1 MPLSVFK
8 KLEKVEM
15 KPSNIGIT
23 LIDNTVKVPEGVVEN
38 EMVETGD
45 WIRKV
50 YKIAYQLI
58 K

>member
-8 KLEKVEM
+8 KIEKVEM

-23 LIDNTVKVPEGVVEN
+23 LIDDTIRVPEGVVKN
-38 EMVETGD
+38 VMVETGD
-45 WIRKV
+45 RIV
-50 YKIAYQLI
+50 YRIVYQLI